1 MAFKTDTI
9 KLKLHTGSNPSGANG
24 ELAVVNNILRQYTGG
39 AWTNVTSIK
48 KNYVIS
54 SNPSADVN
62 LTSNTTWNDVLYV
75 STADFGSYKLLLEGP
90 QMYAE
95 MARIE
100 IVNAG
105 TTNLVVERDSGEN
118 FTANIQQLGL
128 TGQTTFTLAPFQ
140 KAIIYDTG
148 VTNVWQVLI
157 LSL

>member
-24 ELAVVNNILRQYTGG
+24 ELAVVNNMLRHYTAG

-54 SNPSADVN
+54 SNPSSDVA
-62 LTSNTTWNDVLYV
+62 LPSNAMWNDVLYV
-75 STADFGSYKLLLEGP
+75 STADFGSHALQLEGP

-95 MARIE
+95 MVRIE

-105 TTNLVVERDSGEN
+105 TTNLVVERDQTET
-118 FTANIQQLGL
+118 FTANIPQLGL
-128 TGQTTFTLAPFQ
+128 TNQTTFTLSPSQ
-140 KAIIYDTG
+140 KAIVYDTG

>member
-24 ELAVVNNILRQYTGG
+24 ELAVVNNMLRHYTAG

-48 KNYVIS
+48 KNYVIT
-54 SNPSADVN
+54 SNPSADVS
-62 LTSNTTWNDVLYV
+62 LPSNAMWNDILYV
-75 STADFGSYKLLLEGP
+75 STADFGSYALQLEGP

-105 TTNLVVERDSGEN
+105 STNLTVERDTTET
-118 FTANIQQLGL
+118 FTANIPQLGL
-128 TGQTTFTLAPFQ
+128 TGQTTFTLAPSQ
-140 KAIIYDTG
+140 KALVYDAG
-148 VTNVWQVLI
+148 VTDTWEIII